1 MPARSSYSVFGA
13 AVSVVYFFLDIADAT
28 MGASST
34 PAAPNRNPPG
44 SEPNPSDVL
53 GLQASMCFDWA

>member
-44 SEPNPSDVL
+44 SAIPSDVL
-53 GLQASMCFDWA
+53 DLQASMCFDWA